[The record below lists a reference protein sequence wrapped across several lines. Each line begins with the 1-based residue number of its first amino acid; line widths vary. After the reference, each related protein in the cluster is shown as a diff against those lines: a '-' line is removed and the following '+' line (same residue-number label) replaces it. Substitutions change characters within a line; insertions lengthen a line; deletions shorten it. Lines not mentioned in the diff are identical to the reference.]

1 MDFRNKTFQFFV
13 LLVLGLTWGSS
24 FILMKIGLQAFTA
37 FEVARWRMVFGA
49 AILLPFLLQ
58 HWSKISKKTWGWLL
72 AAGFIGSGIPA
83 VLFAAGITR
92 IDSSLAAIIN
102 STAPLFTLLVGLTF
116 FQLKVSWKGALG
128 ILIGL
133 AGTVFLIAS
142 QRKIQADSSTLYFAL
157 MPLMGSICYGFS
169 TNIIKS
175 KLGQQ
180 PAMVISGGALFV
192 VGFPALISLGLD
204 GSVALVFSDPNRQE
218 ALYFIALLGFVGT
231 GLAVLVFNYLIKQTT
246 VLFAASVT
254 YLIPVFA
261 LIWGWILNEDLN
273 TSVFI
278 GMGIIFF
285 GVFLVNLKKKK

>member
-157 MPLMGSICYGFS
+157 MPLLGSICYGFS

-218 ALYFIALLGFVGT
+218 ALYFIALLGFV
-231 GLAVLVFNYLIKQTT
+231 
-246 VLFAASVT
+246 
-254 YLIPVFA
+254 
-261 LIWGWILNEDLN
+261 
-273 TSVFI
+273 
-278 GMGIIFF
+278 
-285 GVFLVNLKKKK
+285 